1 MDKKEQRMA
10 IASACRELWTDKGFK
25 WTSSGLLY
33 RVEDGQMTTVDPLND
48 LNVMAEVK
56 KGLNRKELRNS
67 YLNYL
72 WELLGLVKDS
82 YFWDENN
89 SIGLQ
94 KLVLEVTAEQ
104 EAEAFLKAIDLW
116 KTDENSTCLLYT
128 SPSPRDRG

>member
-1 MDKKEQRMA
+1 MA

-116 KTDENSTCLLYT
+116 KTDENSTN
-128 SPSPRDRG
+128 